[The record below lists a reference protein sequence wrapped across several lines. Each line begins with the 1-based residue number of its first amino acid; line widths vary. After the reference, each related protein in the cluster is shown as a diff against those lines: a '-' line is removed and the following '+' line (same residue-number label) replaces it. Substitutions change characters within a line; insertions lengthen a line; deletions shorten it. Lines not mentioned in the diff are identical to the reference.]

1 MPRLFALLL
10 LLLVIP
16 GASGQGFSLYN
27 LRNHPELR
35 WREAETPH
43 FLIRYPDRIAG
54 IEVEAAVIA
63 ESTYAVLSHNLGVTF
78 EKKIPIY
85 LSDEDEIVNGFA
97 TPLNGGYT
105 MIWVHQNAVAG
116 TWTGRDKWLRRVI
129 PHEIAH
135 LFHYRAVRSR
145 VGVIGLGLGD
155 ALPRF
160 WTEGLAQYETE
171 TWDAER
177 GERYLRV
184 AALEGTLNYDDG
196 RSAWN
201 GRLLYAVGNSQVRFF
216 AQQYGDSALAQ
227 LLKHRSPALLGLV
240 RVHDFYR
247 AFAAT
252 TGEPYPAFAR
262 RWRRHISAQYGARA
276 VAAEPPESLGTAR
289 PSSLGQY
296 VYDVRPSP
304 ADTATWAVVRLVSLG
319 RPVRQLVLADSTG
332 GRLVAEGA
340 IETPVAWSP
349 DGRRL
354 AFAQTGRARYGSL
367 LADLYL
373 YSLDTRRT
381 QRLTRNRR
389 ASSPVFS
396 PDGRRLA
403 YVATNV
409 GTANVFL
416 LDLDTGDERALTAFT
431 GDEQIERLAWRP
443 RTDEITLA
451 HFTATGERALYSLH
465 VGTGALR
472 RLTDGLHDDRAPV
485 WRPDGTVLAFTSLRD
500 NVPNAFVLDPETGAV
515 QRVTAVVQGAEA
527 TAWLPPDSTHAAGRL
542 ILLVRPSKTQDEVYV
557 VGADRR
563 AEAPPVNVPPHYTAW
578 ETHRPPRTVPEVLA
592 PDTAFVLRRGRYRA
606 LSNLKPVV
614 TVPYPFTNGRA
625 WGLGAFTL
633 WLEPLGKHAL
643 TGYGGVLPTAPEES
657 FGVVTYRNGTL
668 GPTID
673 ATLYYFPESARIYGP
688 DVLVERVGGGEV
700 LVRQPLNLGR
710 LAYAY
715 ADGVAGLTVDR
726 ADRPRWA
733 RAARS
738 EHAGPPEVR
747 CGHPP
752 ATPLARRAHP
762 PARWLRRPRALH
774 RGHRSGRRGSLRAHR
789 CGRLPPAAWPRPAP
803 RVRLREAPD
812 AHRPEP
818 AAGLHR
824 VVAVRRIAAR
834 AAGVSAGDPRP
845 QRARARLPAGR
856 GGPGGRVRLGGV
868 PRPADGPEHRA
879 LRQRPPGRV
888 HPRAVCGWGHRGPH
902 ARLPR
907 PGKASWGGRGG
918 QERAPDRTARAR
930 PCPRR
935 RPACRP
941 AVREGVRGLLSHPA
955 GCAVLRL
962 TLPLPVPVRLRSVA
976 P

>member
-726 ADRPRWA
+726 AVPLNAEELTDLGGLAPPEASTLARLKFGAGIRRQRPWRDALIHPLDGYGA
-733 RAARS
+733 RALFTVGTDL
-738 EHAGPPEVR
+738 AGADRYVR
-747 CGHPP
+747 TDV
-752 ATPLARRAHP
+752 AAY
-762 PARWLRRPRALH
+762 
-774 RGHRSGRRGSLRAHR
+774 
-789 CGRLPPAAWPRPAP
+789 RLLPGP
-803 RVRLREAPD
+803 
-812 AHRPEP
+812 
-818 AAGLHR
+818 GLHR
-824 VVAVRRIAAR
+824 VFVYGRHRMLI
-834 AAGVSAGDPRP
+834 GQSPP
-845 QRARARLPAGR
+845 QDYIGLSQFDGLQLALPAFLPVILDRNERVRGYRQAVAGR
-856 GGPGGRVRLGGV
+856 AVAFGSVEYRAPLMDLNTVLFGSVRLGASTLALFADGAIVGRTLDFRDPVKRLGAGAEVKNVLQIGPLALGHALGVAQPAARLFGKEYEVYYRIRLGV
-868 PRPADGPEHRA
+868 PF
-879 LRQRPPGRV
+879 
-888 HPRAVCGWGHRGPH
+888 
-902 ARLPR
+902 
-907 PGKASWGGRGG
+907 
-918 QERAPDRTARAR
+918 
-930 PCPRR
+930 
-935 RPACRP
+935 
-941 AVREGVRGLLSHPA
+941 
-955 GCAVLRL
+955 
-962 TLPLPVPVRLRSVA
+962 
-976 P
+976 